1 MMTLGWNLKKCLVI
15 PICLLP
21 RIAIAE
27 GLELGVEDPNKVVS
41 AATQFPFANLVL
53 VLFSAYLILGIS
65 LILFFLFKKRLTWK
79 PPVLLENLPI
89 SAKSAITLALISYG
103 FVHALALLEVYLVT
117 RISFKSASEYFFYMK
132 LPKLAATSHA
142 HLFGHGTMYLITSLI
157 FVFSNLSE
165 LWKLI
170 FIGLA
175 MSAGLLDVPSWWAI
189 KYGGG
194 EYELFSAI
202 AGTMSV
208 IGWGFMAA
216 RIAFEMWRFEFTG
229 SRK

>member
-1 MMTLGWNLKKCLVI
+1 MNRHLAVLMLF
-15 PICLLP
+15 LP
-21 RIAIAE
+21 GIGNAQ
-27 GLELGVEDPNKVVS
+27 GLELGVEDANKVVS
-41 AATQFPFANLVL
+41 AATVFPFSNWVL
-53 VLFSAYLILGIS
+53 VLFSVYLILGIS
-65 LILFFLFKKRLTWK
+65 LILFFIFKKRLAWK
-79 PPVLLENLPI
+79 PPVLLENLPV

-157 FVFSNLSE
+157 FVFSKLSE
-165 LWKLI
+165 FWKLI

-202 AGTMSV
+202 AGAMSV
-208 IGWGFMAA
+208 IGWGSMAA
-216 RIAFEMWRFEFTG
+216 RIMYEMWWVEIVG

>member
-15 PICLLP
+15 PIFLLP

-65 LILFFLFKKRLTWK
+65 LILFFLFKKRLTWR

-117 RISFKSASEYFFYMK
+117 RISFKSSSEYFYYMK

-165 LWKLI
+165 LWKVI

-208 IGWGFMAA
+208 IGWGSMAA
-216 RIAFEMWRFEFTG
+216 RITFEMWRVEFTG
-229 SRK
+229 NRK